1 MRKMRKLYAGSI
13 MAIAILLLSGC
24 GKSEENKISITE
36 DIQFGS
42 TVEATVEKN
51 SESETDVTTEIMN
64 EDTMYVYSEADRL
77 KDYNTVDALLNDTYA
92 LVKVKV
98 LQADSANVR
107 SYIYT
112 TYNVEIMDVLYG
124 DITESRINVNMP
136 GGIIAGEAAQKMISE
151 VTEGKDAGDLSNI
164 GNIVSDGDTDRLL
177 EVGDEAYLFLI
188 QESDT
193 AYAVVGEYNGEVLL
207 ESENVLFD
215 NNIVGFQDG
224 VSAYGLSDGSM
235 SETDFIELMEEMIS
249 NKN

>member
-1 MRKMRKLYAGSI
+1 MRKVYVGSI
-13 MAIAILLLSGC
+13 MAIAVLLLSGC
-24 GKSEENKISITE
+24 GKSEENHISMIE
-36 DIQFGS
+36 DVQHSS
-42 TVEATVEKN
+42 TVETTEEKS
-51 SESETDVTTEIMN
+51 SESETDETTGN
-64 EDTMYVYSEADRL
+64 EDTMYVYSEADKL

-92 LVKVKV
+92 LAKVRV

-112 TYNVEIMDVLYG
+112 TYNVEIIDVLYG

-136 GGIIAGEAAQKMISE
+136 GGIITGEAAQQMISE

-164 GNIVSDGDTDRLL
+164 ENIISDGDTDRLL

-188 QESDT
+188 RESDT

-207 ESENVLFD
+207 ESDNVRFD

-224 VSAYGLSDGSM
+224 ISTYGLSDGSM
-235 SETDFIELMEEMIS
+235 SEADFIEAMEEMIS

>member
-1 MRKMRKLYAGSI
+1 MRKLYAGSI

-24 GKSEENKISITE
+24 GKSEENKISMTE

-42 TVEATVEKN
+42 TVEATQEKS
-51 SESETDVTTEIMN
+51 SESETDETTEIMN
-64 EDTMYVYSEADRL
+64 EDTMYVYSEADKL

-136 GGIIAGEAAQKMISE
+136 GGIITGEAAQKMISE

-188 QESDT
+188 RESDT

-235 SETDFIELMEEMIS
+235 SEADFIELMEEMIS